1 MKKSFS
7 SYLKDYMMLLVLLA
21 VIVMFAILTP
31 ILMPNRNFLD
41 PQNLL
46 NILGQNAYLVILG
59 IGITFIML
67 GGGMDLST
75 GYLIS
80 TVGVAI
86 KSRLP
91 GGLSNY
97 VQELRLE
104 SAKELLAFGKG
115 QAHLVSLLVARGIQP
130 PAEGLALQKHLHQQY
145 AQQHRRPD
153 GEL

>member
-7 SYLKDYMMLLVLLA
+7 SYLKDYMMLLVLVV

-67 GGGMDLST
+67 GGGRDLST
-75 GYLIS
+75 G
-80 TVGVAI
+80 
-86 KSRLP
+86 
-91 GGLSNY
+91 
-97 VQELRLE
+97 
-104 SAKELLAFGKG
+104 
-115 QAHLVSLLVARGIQP
+115 
-130 PAEGLALQKHLHQQY
+130 
-145 AQQHRRPD
+145 
-153 GEL
+153 